1 MIVVERLNPSEWDLL
16 KVGGE
21 GFVPDPEHSIAVV
34 ARNNS
39 QIVGRAFLVPLVHL
53 EGTHIESNWRNG
65 SVLAQL
71 MDAVEVE
78 ARAEGLKKLFAY
90 SRTNLVDSYLERL
103 KYKHEPMKLY
113 AKELGELPS
122 QR

>member
-21 GFVPDPEHSIAVV
+21 GFCPNPDHSIAVV

-53 EGTHIESNWRNG
+53 EGSHIESSWRKG
-65 SVLAQL
+65 PVLKQL
-71 MDAVEVE
+71 MSGIEIE
-78 ARAEGLKKLFAY
+78 ARAEGLKKIFSYAATEIVEGYLIRLGY
-90 SRTNLVDSYLERL
+90 KKENLTVWSKD
-103 KYKHEPMKLY
+103 LY
-113 AKELGELPS
+113 E
-122 QR
+122 